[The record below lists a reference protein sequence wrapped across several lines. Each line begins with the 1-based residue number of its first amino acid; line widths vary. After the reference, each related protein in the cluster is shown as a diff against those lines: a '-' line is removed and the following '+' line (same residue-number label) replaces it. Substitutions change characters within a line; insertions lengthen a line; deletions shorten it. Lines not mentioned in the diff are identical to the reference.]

1 MGQLEVYNIN
11 ETILSSLVA
20 NIANNYISESH
31 ESSTFES
38 FKAYFYSS
46 NNLFTKKLRKQGM
59 ALSAHAI
66 INQIF
71 RIKLFFYIKFY
82 KILFIFYLTTNALR
96 ICPTFVYCGDNDMY
110 FIPDIHSKTH
120 LCFY

>member
-11 ETILSSLVA
+11 ETILASLVA

-59 ALSAHAI
+59 ALSAQAVTPNNGILKARHFLNFTNSSVI
-66 INQIF
+66 
-71 RIKLFFYIKFY
+71 RMTKLIDDFEIWQDKTTTDT
-82 KILFIFYLTTNALR
+82 KIDENIVKLQKKYNLE
-96 ICPTFVYCGDNDMY
+96 
-110 FIPDIHSKTH
+110 
-120 LCFY
+120 

>member
-1 MGQLEVYNIN
+1 MTTKIN
-11 ETILSSLVA
+11 KIIYIYRRFY

-59 ALSAHAI
+59 ALSAHAVTANNGILRARHFLNFSNNPI
-66 INQIF
+66 I
-71 RIKLFFYIKFY
+71 RVTKLIDDFEIWQDKTTTDT
-82 KILFIFYLTTNALR
+82 KIDENIVRLQKKYNLE
-96 ICPTFVYCGDNDMY
+96 
-110 FIPDIHSKTH
+110 
-120 LCFY
+120 

>member
-46 NNLFTKKLRKQGM
+46 NNLFTQKLRKQGM
-59 ALSAHAI
+59 ALSAQAV
-66 INQIF
+66 
-71 RIKLFFYIKFY
+71 
-82 KILFIFYLTTNALR
+82 TTNNGILKARHFLNFTNNPVIR
-96 ICPTFVYCGDNDMY
+96 MTKLIDDFEIWQD
-110 FIPDIHSKTH
+110 KTTTDTKIDENIVR
-120 LCFY
+120 LQKKYNLE

>member
-20 NIANNYISESH
+20 NISNNYISESH

-46 NNLFTKKLRKQGM
+46 NNLFTKKIRKQGM
-59 ALSAHAI
+59 GASVIAI
-66 INQIF
+66 TANNGIF
-71 RIKLFFYIKFY
+71 KARYFLNFSNNTVIRITKLIDDFDIWQDKTTTDT
-82 KILFIFYLTTNALR
+82 KIDENIVRLQKKY
-96 ICPTFVYCGDNDMY
+96 
-110 FIPDIHSKTH
+110 H
-120 LCFY
+120 LE

>member
-46 NNLFTKKLRKQGM
+46 NIIFTKKLRKQGM
-59 ALSAHAI
+59 ALSAQAV
-66 INQIF
+66 
-71 RIKLFFYIKFY
+71 
-82 KILFIFYLTTNALR
+82 TTNNGIFKSRHFLNFTNNSTIR
-96 ICPTFVYCGDNDMY
+96 LTKLIDDF
-110 FIPDIHSKTH
+110 DIWQDKTTIDTKIDENIVK
-120 LCFY
+120 LQKKYNLE

>member
-59 ALSAHAI
+59 ALSAQAV
-66 INQIF
+66 
-71 RIKLFFYIKFY
+71 
-82 KILFIFYLTTNALR
+82 TTNNGILKARHFLNFTNNPVIR
-96 ICPTFVYCGDNDMY
+96 MTKLIDDFEIWQD
-110 FIPDIHSKTH
+110 KTTTDTKIDENIVR
-120 LCFY
+120 LQKKYNLE

>member
-20 NIANNYISESH
+20 NISNNYISESH

-46 NNLFTKKLRKQGM
+46 NNLFTKKIRKQGM
-59 ALSAHAI
+59 GTPVIAI
-66 INQIF
+66 TANNGIF
-71 RIKLFFYIKFY
+71 KTQSFLNFSNNSVIRITKLIDDFDIWQDKTTTDT
-82 KILFIFYLTTNALR
+82 KIDENIVRLQKKY
-96 ICPTFVYCGDNDMY
+96 
-110 FIPDIHSKTH
+110 H
-120 LCFY
+120 LE